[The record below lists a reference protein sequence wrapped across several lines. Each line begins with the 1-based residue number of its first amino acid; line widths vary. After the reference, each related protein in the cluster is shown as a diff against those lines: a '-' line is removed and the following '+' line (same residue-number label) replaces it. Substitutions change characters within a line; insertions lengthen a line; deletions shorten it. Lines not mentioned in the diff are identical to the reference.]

1 MAIKGLDAPNGAIA
15 YANATAMRPIGL
27 TLKDFNKEG
36 TDGGR
41 DSGPPDGRGDSR
53 L

>member
-1 MAIKGLDAPNGAIA
+1 MPTL
-15 YANATAMRPIGL
+15 NATAMRPIGL
-27 TLKDFNKEG
+27 TLKDSIKAG
-36 TDGGR
+36 TAGGR